1 MTIGIDIRILG
12 SARRSGIVE
21 YAEQLISRMI
31 AAAPEHRFKL
41 FYASALRAVPRSSWM
56 KAPNV
61 DLYAFPIPNNL
72 LFALNRIIDWPKIDH
87 LIGGVDVFFSPH
99 LFIVSLSE
107 QCRRVTTFHD
117 LSYLRFPEFF
127 TARKRLWHTLEM
139 NPARQMRLSQRI
151 IAVSDSTKSD
161 LVRYY
166 NIDPANVV
174 VIHSGMGL
182 VPPSPER
189 LAEFKANHQ
198 LPDRFI
204 LSLNTLE
211 PRKNISGVIR
221 AFSHLRET
229 PGFEDLRLIIG
240 GDRGWLHE
248 EIFQEIER
256 SPAQRYIRY
265 AGYIPDAERGYYYS
279 AASAFVY
286 PSFFEGFG
294 FPVLEAMACGTPVVT
309 AHNSSLPEVAGDAAL
324 LVDPYNVS
332 DIAAGLKMILTDSSL
347 CERLTKK
354 GFARV
359 KEFSWNRTVEQT
371 LAILTR

>member
-1 MTIGIDIRILG
+1 MRGKENVYSADQMIDLGPVNYAIECKQKIIR
-12 SARRSGIVE
+12 
-21 YAEQLISRMI
+21 
-31 AAAPEHRFKL
+31 
-41 FYASALRAVPRSSWM
+41 
-56 KAPNV
+56 N
-61 DLYAFPIPNNL
+61 
-72 LFALNRIIDWPKIDH
+72 
-87 LIGGVDVFFSPH
+87 
-99 LFIVSLSE
+99 
-107 QCRRVTTFHD
+107 
-117 LSYLRFPEFF
+117 
-127 TARKRLWHTLEM
+127 RKRIQIDVGSFHPTASRDC
-139 NPARQMRLSQRI
+139 PARGGIEKL
-151 IAVSDSTKSD
+151 KSV
-161 LVRYY
+161 LGR
-166 NIDPANVV
+166 
-174 VIHSGMGL
+174 
-182 VPPSPER
+182 
-189 LAEFKANHQ
+189 
-198 LPDRFI
+198 
-204 LSLNTLE
+204 
-211 PRKNISGVIR
+211 
-221 AFSHLRET
+221 
-229 PGFEDLRLIIG
+229 G